1 MNVTGMERL
10 LVDILKQESANTKRL
25 FVVFYLVLALL
36 LVSIAGNCYLIYTLS
51 QYQIV
56 ETVEET
62 YDYQVDGDGNNLVNG
77 NQYNDSSVHN
87 EN

>member
-25 FVVFYLVLALL
+25 FVVFYIVLALL

>member
-10 LVDILKQESANTKRL
+10 LVDILKQKSANTKRL
-25 FVVFYLVLALL
+25 FVVFYIVLALL

>member
-25 FVVFYLVLALL
+25 FVVFYIVLALL

-87 EN
+87 ET